1 MLRIYD
7 EMEWRRRRRVLLLTM
22 FAAGSL
28 FGALMANSAP
38 AGSDDLGQRPA
49 LSKPARA
56 DAGCDS
62 QPGLR
67 LACSLETAPR

>member
-7 EMEWRRRRRVLLLTM
+7 EIEWRQRRRVLLLTM

-38 AGSDDLGQRPA
+38 AGSNVFAPATPPPPSADDCG
-49 LSKPARA
+49 RA
-56 DAGCDS
+56 
-62 QPGLR
+62 GLR
-67 LACSLETAPR
+67 LACSLAQPPR